1 MEVLNFAFFLFV
13 LLGPVAVGA
22 YAVLFSRRFSV
33 GSLEFRKRV
42 FKMGYSETEVK
53 VGRVF
58 GILFGSF
65 LFIGGLLNAA
75 KYLLP

>member
-1 MEVLNFAFFLFV
+1 MEVLNFAFFLFILV
-13 LLGPVAVGA
+13 APVAVGA
-22 YAVLFSRRFSV
+22 YALLFSRRFSI

-42 FKMGYSETEVK
+42 FKLGYNDPEVK

-58 GILFGSF
+58 GVVVGAF
-65 LFIGGLLNAA
+65 LFIGGLMNAA

>member
-1 MEVLNFAFFLFV
+1 MEVLNYAFFLFV
-13 LLGPVAVGA
+13 LVAPVAVGA

-42 FKMGYSETEVK
+42 FKLGYSETEVK

-58 GILFGSF
+58 GVVVGAF
-65 LFIGGLLNAA
+65 LLVGGLMNAA